1 MTDPTA
7 IWSQTGACNALADV
21 RHLHGFYT
29 IHLDAIDAPVFLPA
43 GSTIRN
49 EYVSILTGENV
60 VSLQGALVIRPGE
73 FQQ

>member
-7 IWSQTGACNALADV
+7 IWSQTGACNALANV
-21 RHLHGFYT
+21 RNHDGFY
-29 IHLDAIDAPVFLPA
+29 
-43 GSTIRN
+43 TIRN

>member
-21 RHLHGFYT
+21 RHLHGFY
-29 IHLDAIDAPVFLPA
+29 
-43 GSTIRN
+43 TIRN